1 MINTT
6 PERNIIDTFAQ
17 ISWQDLSIKTI
28 QSTQCPT
35 TFTVNYPTY
44 HHRCNLSQQIQKQL
58 GLTQS
63 QPVTIRTQIERH
75 KPQGMLQPLKKIKNI
90 IAICANKGG
99 VGKST
104 IATNIAA
111 SLAQGGHTVGLL
123 DADLYGP
130 NQPELLG
137 INSKALI
144 ENNQYQPIQSHGIS
158 LMSMG
163 VLVDEKT
170 PLVWRGP
177 MASNYFQQ
185 MVFNTNWPALDYL
198 ILDCPPGT
206 GDILLTMTQKVPIAG
221 VVLVH
226 TPQCLSISD
235 AIKGIHMLRKMQVPI
250 LGAIENMAGFRCVH
264 CDQIN
269 HIFPETMADQL
280 QKLQIEQI
288 NQIPLSKAL
297 VDSSEMGKPLVCNL
311 PNDSTSLLIHQ
322 IATQIAARLACRPI
336 STRNIS
342 THTKQQTTESITTS

>member
-1 MINTT
+1 MINTS
-6 PERNIIDTFAQ
+6 PERHIIDSYAKVK
-17 ISWQDLSIKTI
+17 WQDLSIKSI
-28 QSTQCPT
+28 QTSSEPI

-44 HHRCNLSQQIQKQL
+44 HHHDKLAKSLQEQLPCKTSSRINIQTL
-58 GLTQS
+58 
-63 QPVTIRTQIERH
+63 IERH
-75 KPQGMLQPLKKIKNI
+75 QPQGMLQPLKKIKNI

-99 VGKST
+99 VGKSS

-111 SLAQGGHTVGLL
+111 SLALGGHSVGLL

-137 INSKALI
+137 INAKAHI
-144 ENNQYQPIQSHGIS
+144 EGNQYQPIQSYGIS

-185 MVFNTNWPALDYL
+185 MVFNTNWPSLDYL

-221 VVLVH
+221 VVFVH

-235 AIKGIHMLRKMQVPI
+235 AVKGIQMLRKMKVPI
-250 LGAIENMAGFRCVH
+250 LGAIENMAGYTCMH
-264 CDQIN
+264 CNQVN
-269 HIFPETMADQL
+269 HIFPETMADEL
-280 QKLQIEQI
+280 RKLQIEQI

-297 VDSSEMGKPLVCNL
+297 VDSSEIGVPLVCDQ
-311 PNDSTSLLIHQ
+311 PHDSTSQLIHQ
-322 IATQIAARLACRPI
+322 IATQITGRLACRPLA
-336 STRNIS
+336 TPNIT
-342 THTKQQTTESITTS
+342 THIKRETTEPSASK